1 MNKQSR
7 LLMLLAALLV
17 VPSLFL
23 PIWIIDLDA
32 PQYPEGLGIYIWA
45 DQVTGIKPN
54 DLNTLNG
61 LNHYIGMKTI
71 DNDSIPELKIMPY
84 IIMGFALLGV
94 LVALAGKRR
103 LILGWLVLL
112 IIVGGIGIYD
122 FYLWGYDYGHNL
134 SPDAPIKVPGFS
146 YQPPLIGTKQLLN
159 MSTTS
164 LPYIGSAFI
173 GAAFLLALFIYIRS
187 GRKAKGNGNLNFA
200 MLLIPAFL
208 SLNCSDGPRPID
220 YGNANCLHCE
230 MTVMDP
236 KFGAEMITAKG
247 KVHFFDSAEC
257 MAEYLFENKSAAE
270 GAQIYVTDLS
280 SGKLTNALTAA
291 FFTSPEVNSPMGGNL
306 AAFEQESAI
315 SGFFDL
321 AKGNVLSWQQIV
333 QLSSE

>member
-1 MNKQSR
+1 MTKRSR
-7 LLMLLAALLV
+7 LLMFLAALLI

-61 LNHYIGMKTI
+61 LNHYIGMKVI

-84 IIMGFALLGV
+84 IIMGFALTGIM
-94 LVALAGKRR
+94 VALAGKRK
-103 LILGWLVLL
+103 LILGWLALL
-112 IIVGGIGIYD
+112 VVVGGIGIYD

-134 SPDAPIKVPGFS
+134 NPNAPIKVPGFS

-187 GRKAKGNGNLNFA
+187 GKNKNNSGGLKLA

-208 SLNCSDGPRPID
+208 SLNCSDAPKPID

-230 MTVMDP
+230 MTVMDK

-257 MAEYLFENKSAAE
+257 LAEYLSENKEAGQ
-270 GAQIYVTDLS
+270 GAQLYVTDLET
-280 SGKLTNALTAA
+280 GKLTNAATAV
-291 FFTSPEVNSPMGGNL
+291 FFTSPEVNSPMGGSL
-306 AAFEQESAI
+306 AAFEKESAI
-315 SGFFDL
+315 AGFYDKE
-321 AKGNVLSWQQIV
+321 KGKVLSWQEVIQ
-333 QLSSE
+333 QSTE

>member
-7 LLMLLAALLV
+7 LLMFLAALLV

-45 DQVTGIKPN
+45 DQVTGIQPN

-61 LNHYIGMKTI
+61 LNHYIGMQVI

-84 IIMGFALLGV
+84 IIIGFALTGI
-94 LVALAGKRR
+94 LVALAGKRN
-103 LILGWLVLL
+103 LILGWLAL
-112 IIVGGIGIYD
+112 IVVIGGVGIYD

-134 SPDAPIKVPGFS
+134 DPNAPIKVPGFS

-159 MSTTS
+159 MTTTS
-164 LPYIGSAFI
+164 LPYAGSAFL
-173 GAAFLLALFIYIRS
+173 GAGFLLALFTYIYS
-187 GRKAKGNGNLNFA
+187 GKTAKKLSGLNLA
-200 MLLIPAFL
+200 VLLIPAFFA
-208 SLNCSDGPRPID
+208 LNCGDGPRPID
-220 YGNANCLHCE
+220 YGDANCLHCE

-247 KVHFFDSAEC
+247 KVHYFDSAEC
-257 MAEYLFENKSAAE
+257 LAEYLSENKEAGE
-270 GAQIYVTDLS
+270 GAQLYVTDLS
-280 SGKLTNALTAA
+280 SGKLTNALSAS

-315 SGFFDL
+315 SGFYDKE
-321 AKGNVLSWQQIV
+321 KGKVLSWQEVV
-333 QLSSE
+333 QLISE

>member
-45 DQVTGIKPN
+45 DQVTGIRPN

-61 LNHYIGMKTI
+61 LNHYIGMKVI

-94 LVALAGKRR
+94 LTALAGKRK
-103 LILGWLVLL
+103 LVLGWLALL
-112 IIVGGIGIYD
+112 VVVGGIGIYD

-134 SPDAPIKVPGFS
+134 DPNAPIKVPGLS

-159 MSTTS
+159 MTTTS
-164 LPYIGSAFI
+164 LPYTGSAFI
-173 GAAFLLALFIYIRS
+173 GAAFLLGLFIYIRS
-187 GRKAKGNGNLNFA
+187 GKQKSTTGRLNLA

-208 SLNCSDGPRPID
+208 SLNCSDGPKPID
-220 YGNANCLHCE
+220 YGNANCLLCE
-230 MTVMDP
+230 MTVMDQ

-257 MAEYLFENKSAAE
+257 LAAYIAETPGADQ
-270 GAQIYVTDLS
+270 GAQLYVTDMIT
-280 SGKLTNALTAA
+280 GALIPAATAV

-315 SGFFDL
+315 SSVFSKEQGKVL
-321 AKGNVLSWQQIV
+321 AWQEVI
-333 QLSSE
+333 QLNSD

>member
-1 MNKQSR
+1 MNKKSR
-7 LLMLLAALLV
+7 LLMFLAALLV

-23 PIWIIDLDA
+23 PLWIIDLDA

-45 DQVTGIKPN
+45 DQVTGIRPN

-61 LNHYIGMKTI
+61 LNHYIGMKVI

-84 IIMGFALLGV
+84 IIIGFV
-94 LVALAGKRR
+94 LAGIAVALIGKRN
-103 LILGWLVLL
+103 LILGWLALL
-112 IIVGGIGIYD
+112 IVIGGVGIYD

-134 SPDAPIKVPGFS
+134 DPNAPIKVPGFS

-159 MSTTS
+159 MYTTS
-164 LPYIGSAFI
+164 LPYLGSAFI
-173 GAAFLLALFIYIRS
+173 GAGFLLALYTYIRS
-187 GRKAKGNGNLNFA
+187 GKKSKNSAGLHTA
-200 MLLIPAFL
+200 VLLLPAL
-208 SLNCSDGPRPID
+208 LALNCSDAPKPID

-236 KFGAEMITAKG
+236 KFGAELITAKG

-257 MAEYLFENKSAAE
+257 LAEYLTENKEAGE

-280 SGKLTNALTAA
+280 SGKLTNARTAS

-315 SGFFDL
+315 SGFYDRG
-321 AKGNVLSWQQIV
+321 KGKVLSWQEVI
-333 QLSSE
+333 QLNAE

>member
-1 MNKQSR
+1 MNKRSR
-7 LLMLLAALLV
+7 LLMILAALLV

-45 DQVTGIKPN
+45 DQVTGIRPN

-61 LNHYIGMKTI
+61 LNHYIGMKVI

-84 IIMGFALLGV
+84 IIMGFALLGIAV
-94 LVALAGKRR
+94 GLAGKRK
-103 LILGWLVLL
+103 LIIGWLALL
-112 IIVGGIGIYD
+112 VIVGGIGIYD

-134 SPDAPIKVPGFS
+134 NPNAPIKVPGLS

-187 GRKAKGNGNLNFA
+187 GKEKKTNGGLNLA
-200 MLLIPAFL
+200 MLLLPAFL
-208 SLNCSDGPRPID
+208 SLNCGDGPKPID

-257 MAEYLFENKSAAE
+257 LAEYQSENKEASE
-270 GAQIYVTDLS
+270 GAQLYVTDLET
-280 SGKLTNALTAA
+280 GKLTDALTAS

-306 AAFEQESAI
+306 AAFEKESAI
-315 SGFFDL
+315 SGFYHL
-321 AKGNVLSWQQIV
+321 AGGKVLSWREVV